1 MSKEPDLMTA
11 EEGYQPRQTISTSNE
26 RPFIS
31 VVIDGYMRKEFIIEA
46 VNSVRN
52 QDLNENAFELIVLR
66 AFDDI
71 ELDKQL
77 TQNKAKI
84 LDARDISFGEAIGY
98 AVEQSIG
105 EVICFLDDDDKFQPS
120 KLSRVYDLF
129 SADPDLCYYH
139 NGQIFCN
146 ENSDIISNF
155 KLRRENPGTIK
166 FENKGFMNLA
176 SSLNK
181 AGRYIDS
188 LWFNLSSVSVRKKI
202 FNGKMDFV
210 QRITGHPDDLM
221 FYLTFSF
228 NGKAALLNT
237 NEPLTVYRVHN
248 STTSIVNSTDN
259 TSLNKIRVKQ
269 YKDFST
275 SSGVFTELMQGTEA
289 EEYTLARYSYDLAAF
304 YNTKKEALNLMK
316 QTLKLAL
323 KDKFKL
329 VEFNWKKRFSTYFS
343 FITFALFYAVS
354 KKIPAVNSI
363 SILFPGIE
371 SFRR

>member
-1 MSKEPDLMTA
+1 MSKEQGLITV
-11 EEGYQPRQTISTSNE
+11 EESSQPRQFLSTSKE

-31 VVIDGYMRKEFIIEA
+31 VVIDGFMRKEFIIEA

-84 LDARDISFGEAIGY
+84 LDARDISFGEAISY

-105 EVICFLDDDDKFQPS
+105 EVICFLDDDDKFKPS

-129 SADPDLCYYH
+129 SADPDLCYFH

-146 ENSDIISNF
+146 ENSDILSNF
-155 KLRRENPGTIK
+155 KLRKENPGMLK

-188 LWFNLSSVSVRKKI
+188 LWFNLSSISVRKKI
-202 FNGKMDFV
+202 FNGKIDFV

-221 FYLTFSF
+221 FCLTFSF
-228 NGKAALLNT
+228 NGKASLLNT

-248 STTSIVNSTDN
+248 STTSIVNLKDS

-275 SSGVFTELMQGTEA
+275 SSGVFTEMMQGTEV
-289 EEYTLARYSYDLAAF
+289 EEYALARYSYDLAAF
-304 YNTKKEALNLMK
+304 YNTKKEALSLMK

-323 KDKFKL
+323 KDKFRL
-329 VEFNWKKRFSTYFS
+329 VEFNWKKRYCTYFS
-343 FITFALFYAVS
+343 FIAFAIFYAVS
-354 KKIPAVNSI
+354 KKIPAVNRI

>member
-1 MSKEPDLMTA
+1 MSKEQGLITV
-11 EEGYQPRQTISTSNE
+11 EESSQPRQFLSTSNE

-31 VVIDGYMRKEFIIEA
+31 VVIDGFMRKEFIIEA

-105 EVICFLDDDDKFQPS
+105 EVICFLDDDDKFKPS

>member
-11 EEGYQPRQTISTSNE
+11 EEGYQPRQIISTSNE

-84 LDARDISFGEAIGY
+84 LDSRDISFGEAIGY

>member
-1 MSKEPDLMTA
+1 MSREQGLMTV
-11 EEGYQPRQTISTSNE
+11 EESSQLRQILSTSNE

-31 VVIDGYMRKEFIIEA
+31 VVIDGFMRKEFIIEA
-46 VNSVRN
+46 VNSIRN

-84 LDARDISFGEAIGY
+84 IDARDISLGKAISY

-129 SADPDLCYYH
+129 SADPDLCYFH

-155 KLRRENPGTIK
+155 KLRKENPGMLK
-166 FENKGFMNLA
+166 FENRGFMNLA
-176 SSLNK
+176 SSLIK
-181 AGRYIDS
+181 TGRYIDS
-188 LWFNLSSVSVRKKI
+188 LWFNLSSISVRKKI

-210 QRITGHPDDLM
+210 QRVTSHPDDLM

-228 NGKAALLNT
+228 NGKASMLNT

-248 STTSIVNSTDN
+248 STTSIVNSTDS

-275 SSGVFTELMQGTEA
+275 SSGVFTEFMHGTEV
-289 EEYTLARYSYDLAAF
+289 EEYTLARYSHDLAAF
-304 YNTKKEALNLMK
+304 YNTKKEALSLIK

-323 KDKFKL
+323 KDKFRL
-329 VEFNWKKRFSTYFS
+329 VEFDWKKRFSTYFS
-343 FITFALFYAVS
+343 FIAFALFYAVS

>member
-11 EEGYQPRQTISTSNE
+11 EEGYQPRQIISTSNE

>member
-176 SSLNK
+176 SSLIK
-181 AGRYIDS
+181 TGRYIDS

>member
-1 MSKEPDLMTA
+1 MSKEQGLITV
-11 EEGYQPRQTISTSNE
+11 EESSQPRQFLSTSKE

-31 VVIDGYMRKEFIIEA
+31 VVIDGFMRKEFIIEA

>member
-1 MSKEPDLMTA
+1 MSKEQGLITV
-11 EEGYQPRQTISTSNE
+11 EESSQPRQFLSTSKE

-31 VVIDGYMRKEFIIEA
+31 VVIDGFMRKEFIIEA
-46 VNSVRN
+46 VNSIRN

-84 LDARDISFGEAIGY
+84 LDVRDISFGEAIRY
-98 AVEQSIG
+98 AVEESIG
-105 EVICFLDDDDKFQPS
+105 EVICFLDDDDKFQPN

-129 SADPDLCYYH
+129 SADPDLCYFH

-155 KLRRENPGTIK
+155 KLRKENPGMLK
-166 FENKGFMNLA
+166 FENKRFMNLA
-176 SSLNK
+176 SSLIK
-181 AGRYIDS
+181 TGRYIDS
-188 LWFNLSSVSVRKKI
+188 LWFNFSSISVRKKI

-210 QRITGHPDDLM
+210 QRITGHSDDLM
-221 FYLTFSF
+221 FYLAFSF
-228 NGKAALLNT
+228 NGKASMLNT

-248 STTSIVNSTDN
+248 STTSIVNSTDS

-275 SSGVFTELMQGTEA
+275 SSGVFTELMHGTEV
-289 EEYTLARYSYDLAAF
+289 EEYALARYSHDLAAF
-304 YNTKKEALNLMK
+304 YNTKKEALSLIK

-323 KDKFKL
+323 KDKFRL
-329 VEFNWKKRFSTYFS
+329 VEFDWKKRFSTYFS
-343 FITFALFYAVS
+343 FIAFALFYAVS
-354 KKIPAVNSI
+354 KKIPAVNNI